1 VDDLF
6 GHLGVLDHRR
16 LGVRE
21 HVVDAGVD
29 RDIELDRAGV
39 LVEPVVARM
48 PYVWLPTLAFKV

>member
-1 VDDLF
+1 MF
-6 GHLGVLDHRR
+6 GQLGVLDHRG

-21 HVVDAGVD
+21 LVVDAGVD